1 MFLFRGDFGCFLY
14 TGDFRWDADAADESK
29 NTLVA
34 AINEFP
40 VDILYLDN
48 TYCNPIY
55 SFPSRLVAADLVRLN
70 HETLNLKPLNQLSLY
85 SPLHNLQVADIITSH
100 PSHDIIIAVDS
111 LGKEDLLVHVSRI
124 LNIKVSY
131 RLKSVAFFI
140 FLQMD

>member
-14 TGDFRWDADAADESK
+14 TGDFRWDSDASDEART
-29 NTLVA
+29 TLVA
-34 AINEFP
+34 AIDEFP

-55 SFPSRLVAADLVRLN
+55 SFPSRLVAV
-70 HETLNLKPLNQLSLY
+70 QL
-85 SPLHNLQVADIITSH
+85 VADIIASH

-131 RLKSVAFFI
+131 SNPLLPSSYSKWIKS
-140 FLQMD
+140 